1 MTAPIDNEYLP
12 VTIDNKPITDDGSL
26 AYLSGALHQYHD
38 WMKRT
43 GNFTDLCESGV
54 TTSGRHTVADT
65 DSTVMIASGLIADL
79 KTHSFLDPAP
89 SGDRRVAEYNLTA
102 QLRTAR
108 GMATPSYAQTL
119 NIITSSANHPHR
131 STYIHMYVCMVSGC
145 AGFQQ

>member
-102 QLRTAR
+102 QLCQRR
-108 GMATPSYAQTL
+108 HQPGTPHHQADYRHRRRFPRCAQ
-119 NIITSSANHPHR
+119 HR
-131 STYIHMYVCMVSGC
+131 R
-145 AGFQQ
+145 